1 VKHPLSGQIESLSI
15 TREMVLGLIQ
25 GPLYSPP
32 LASALPFAIDQAALG
47 HWDALLGLGF
57 SAQPPRAADLAMG
70 MHFSVV
76 CAEDFPRIKM
86 SVDQPGR
93 DFGDGLGRSYE
104 RICTDWP
111 RADLPAEFYTIPT
124 ASSAVLLLSGGLDPV
139 TPPRHAQRV
148 AKALGAKAKHVVV
161 AHAGHGVMTLQC
173 MRDALPRFIDA
184 EDDAQAAAVDFGCAG
199 RIPRPPVFVP
209 TLQGTAP

>member
-1 VKHPLSGQIESLSI
+1 
-15 TREMVLGLIQ
+15 

-32 LASALPFAIDQAALG
+32 LASTLPFAIDQAVTG

-76 CAEDFPRIKM
+76 CAEDYPRIRM
-86 SVDQPGR
+86 SADKPGR
-93 DFGDGLGRSYE
+93 DFGDSLGRSYE
-104 RICTDWP
+104 RICTEWP
-111 RADLPAEFYTIPT
+111 RADMPAEFYIIPP

-148 AKALGAKAKHVVV
+148 TQALGARAKHVVV
-161 AHAGHGVMTLQC
+161 ANAGHGVMTLPC

-184 EDDAQAAAVDFGCAG
+184 EDDAQAVAVDFGCAG

-209 TLQGTAP
+209 ALQGVAP